1 MPKIS
6 LDGETLVEIRGSL
19 SSIEG
24 RFSDSAS
31 EHAEDNADGLG
42 PERLVDK
49 ARDYIEDSTAAYE
62 RMAKNIR
69 DIKDAI
75 DPVLESFEEADLGLA
90 SELVGE
96 EGSGPPARRR
106 SPALAFLRTR
116 SSDTPWPTS
125 SRATRPPTR

>member
-75 DPVLESFEEADLGLA
+75 DPVLESFEKADLGLA

-96 EGSGPPARRR
+96 EGGGPP
-106 SPALAFLRTR
+106 PAGG
-116 SSDTPWPTS
+116 PQP
-125 SRATRPPTR
+125 